1 MIRDL
6 VTRRMLPDKLFGAD
20 EHVSSCDSDMQK
32 VVSTDVDEKLNLE
45 GRLDVRHSLH
55 GFR

>member
-6 VTRRMLPDKLFGAD
+6 VTRRIRPNKLFGAD
-20 EHVSSCDSDMQK
+20 EHVSSRDSDMQR
-32 VVSTDVDEKLNLE
+32 VVSTDIDGKLNLE

>member
-6 VTRRMLPDKLFGAD
+6 VTRRMRPNKLFGAD
-20 EHVSSCDSDMQK
+20 EYVSSCDSDMQK